1 MEMSI
6 GLDVSV
12 QETSV
17 CALGRDG
24 EIVAETTMVTDPQ
37 VLAHGLSRLPGSMG
51 AVGLEAGPMSPWLC
65 KGLRDRGYTVV
76 LMETRRIK
84 AALKAVPV
92 KTDRRDAL
100 GIAHLLRMGWFQP
113 VHCKS
118 DRSQAIRVLLGAR
131 RSLVQSITRLELS
144 MRGLLRNFGLRLG
157 GVAKGDYDACVR
169 TRTSDHPCLSPVCS
183 ERFNRCC
190 AHGRRCAR
198 SCTERAVLTDHPDSI
213 ATALR
218 LRIRSVRLS

>member
-1 MEMSI
+1 MEMYI
-6 GLDVSV
+6 GWDVSV

-24 EIVAETTMVTDPQ
+24 EIVAATQRVTDPQ

-51 AVGLEAGPMSPWLC
+51 AVGLEAGPMAQWLC
-65 KGLRDRGYTVV
+65 KGLRDRGYTIV

-92 KTDRRDAL
+92 KTDRRDAR
-100 GIAHLLRMGWFQP
+100 GIAHRLRIGCAGGGFNR
-113 VHCKS
+113 C
-118 DRSQAIRVLLGAR
+118 IAR
-131 RSLVQSITRLELS
+131 RTDPRRFGSCWVRGVRLCNRS
-144 MRGLLRNFGLRLG
+144 RGWSCRCGVCCGTSDCAWVRLG

-169 TRTSDHPCLSPVCS
+169 TRTSDHPGLSPVCS

-198 SCTERAVLTDHPDSI
+198 SWRF
-213 ATALR
+213 
-218 LRIRSVRLS
+218 

>member
-157 GVAKGDYDACVR
+157 APGRGREGGLRRLCADADIGSSLPLPRLFRAVQPLLR
-169 TRTSDHPCLSPVCS
+169 TRAQMRTEL
-183 ERFNRCC
+183 
-190 AHGRRCAR
+190 HGTAR
-198 SCTERAVLTDHPDSI
+198 SGRF
-213 ATALR
+213 
-218 LRIRSVRLS
+218 

>member
-1 MEMSI
+1 MS
-6 GLDVSV
+6 
-12 QETSV
+12 Q
-17 CALGRDG
+17 
-24 EIVAETTMVTDPQ
+24 
-37 VLAHGLSRLPGSMG
+37 
-51 AVGLEAGPMSPWLC
+51 WLC

-157 GVAKGDYDACVR
+157 APGRGREGGLRRLCADADIGSSLPLPRLFRAVQPLLR
-169 TRTSDHPCLSPVCS
+169 TRAQMRTELHGAGGSDRSPGQHC
-183 ERFNRCC
+183 
-190 AHGRRCAR
+190 
-198 SCTERAVLTDHPDSI
+198 DSI
-213 ATALR
+213 ASSDPIGQTLRTLPGVGPVVALTYVTAGNDPTR
-218 LRIRSVRLS
+218 FRYCRDVGACRDIFGGSHAPSQSIG